1 MRRRRRPAEDCLSRG
16 HHRER
21 GHGHRLHRR
30 ARGNHPFRIAPYK
43 CPGSHPCLTQG
54 CEPSLIPGASTVGHA
69 QVLAIDCG
77 TQSVRCL
84 LFDPITGSHTV
95 GASEKLTLKV
105 KGPQQIEI
113 DPLELVAATVRVLRA
128 TIAGCDETPLC
139 VGITN
144 MRESAIAWSRDTG
157 LPVHDGIMW
166 MSQQSQNIVARWDNE
181 GLAPLIRKKTGLS
194 NHTFFFG
201 SKIAWL
207 LDARPDLAAMARS
220 GKLAVGTIDSWL
232 LYSLT
237 GGAVHA
243 TDASNASRYQLLN
256 LTSLDWDEQLPE
268 ALGIPRAT
276 LPEIRATS
284 SHFGFTDPER
294 TGYRIPITGMIGDQ
308 QASLL
313 GHGCD
318 LPGEAKATFGTSC
331 VISSN
336 LGHTP
341 STAEG
346 LVTSVAWSTPG
357 AGAVYEMEGSAFHCG
372 YTMSW
377 LSRVLSPADHPDS
390 EPGRSQLPARR
401 RVYLV
406 PSFTELGAP
415 RWPKGT
421 GAIISGLLMDSGPS
435 DIVRAGLESMA
446 FQAFD
451 LINALPGPQPAKPLS
466 VDGGGAGS
474 NYLCQLLADL
484 TSKTIIRPPSRE
496 LTALGAARTALKTL
510 GDDLNAASTSTR
522 VPDYFEPSDQSYAME
537 GFRHWKELITRNLD

>member
-1 MRRRRRPAEDCLSRG
+1 MG
-16 HHRER
+16 H
-21 GHGHRLHRR
+21 
-30 ARGNHPFRIAPYK
+30 P
-43 CPGSHPCLTQG
+43 
-54 CEPSLIPGASTVGHA
+54 

-84 LFDPITGSHTV
+84 LIDPTTGAHEV
-95 GASEKLTLKV
+95 GASEKLALLV

-113 DPLELVAATVRVLRA
+113 DPLELVAATVRVLCA
-128 TIAGCDETPLC
+128 TLARCEEAPLC
-139 VGITN
+139 LGITN
-144 MRESAIAWSRDTG
+144 MRESAVAWSRETG

-166 MSQQSQNIVARWDNE
+166 MSQQSQNVVARWDKE
-181 GLAPLIRKKTGLS
+181 GLGPLIRERTGLS

-207 LDARPDLAAMARS
+207 LNERPDLASMAKS

-243 TDASNASRYQLLN
+243 TDVSNASRYQLLN
-256 LTSLDWDEQLPE
+256 LESRGWDEQLTQT
-268 ALGIPRAT
+268 LGIPLAA
-276 LPEIRATS
+276 LPEVRSTS

-294 TGYRIPITGMIGDQ
+294 TGHRIPITGMIGDQ

-318 LPGEAKATFGTSC
+318 NPGDTKATFGTSC
-331 VISSN
+331 VVSANRGDS
-336 LGHTP
+336 P
-341 STAEG
+341 STADG
-346 LVTSVAWSTPG
+346 LVTSIAWSAPQDQ
-357 AGAVYEMEGSAFHCG
+357 AVYEMEGSAFHCG

-377 LSRVLSPADHPDS
+377 LARVLSMPANANV
-390 EPGRSQLPARR
+390 EPERSALPASR

-415 RWPKGT
+415 RWPAGS
-421 GAIISGLLMDSGPS
+421 GAIISGLAMDSGPP
-435 DIVRAGLESMA
+435 DIIRAGIETMA

-451 LINALPGPQPAKPLS
+451 LVNAIPFSRDDTPLS
-466 VDGGGAGS
+466 VDGGGAGN

-484 TSKTIIRPPSRE
+484 TQKTIVRPPSRE
-496 LTALGAARTALKTL
+496 LTALGAARVALRTL
-510 GDDLNAASTSTR
+510 GIELPAGSTGAGPADR
-522 VPDYFEPSDQSYAME
+522 FHPSDDVSYAAA
-537 GFRHWKELITRNLD
+537 GFLQWQELISRNLG

>member
-1 MRRRRRPAEDCLSRG
+1 MRTITRPGGR
-16 HHRER
+16 
-21 GHGHRLHRR
+21 
-30 ARGNHPFRIAPYK
+30 N
-43 CPGSHPCLTQG
+43 
-54 CEPSLIPGASTVGHA
+54 TVGHP
-69 QVLAIDCG
+69 QVIAIDCG

-84 LFDPITGSHTV
+84 LIDPLTGAHAA

-128 TIAGCDETPLC
+128 TLDRCDQPPLC
-139 VGITN
+139 IGITN
-144 MRESAIAWSRDTG
+144 MRESAVAWARDTG

-166 MSQQSQNIVARWDNE
+166 MSQQSQNIVARWDND
-181 GLAPLIRKKTGLS
+181 GTAPLIRQRTGLN

-207 LDARPDLAAMARS
+207 LNERPELATMANT

-232 LYSLT
+232 LYALT

-243 TDASNASRYQLLN
+243 TDISNASRYQLLN
-256 LTSLDWDEQLPE
+256 LTSLDWDEQLPD
-268 ALGIPRAT
+268 ALGIPREV
-276 LPEIRATS
+276 LPELRPTS

-318 LPGEAKATFGTSC
+318 RPGEAKATFGTSC
-331 VISSN
+331 VVSSN
-336 LGHTP
+336 LGDTP
-341 STAEG
+341 STADG

-357 AGAVYEMEGSAFHCG
+357 NGAQYEIEGSAFHCG

-377 LSRVLSPADHPDS
+377 LSRVLSLPLQPGS
-390 EPGRSQLPARR
+390 EPERSVLPPDHRIY
-401 RVYLV
+401 VL

-415 RWPKGT
+415 GWPKGT
-421 GAIISGLLMDSGPS
+421 GASISGLLMNTEPS
-435 DIVRAGLESMA
+435 DIVRAGVESMA

-451 LINALPGPQPAKPLS
+451 LVKAMPDSHSSKPLS
-466 VDGGGAGS
+466 VDGGGASS
-474 NYLCQLLADL
+474 NYLCQLFADL
-484 TSKTIIRPPSRE
+484 TQKTIARPPSRE
-496 LTALGAARTALKTL
+496 LTALGAARVALRTL
-510 GDDLNAASTSTR
+510 GTDLPAG
-522 VPDYFEPSDQSYAME
+522 PPYGGDIDYFPPSEDSTYATE
-537 GFRHWKELITRNLD
+537 GFHHWKDLIARNLN